1 MRTPLHYAR
10 NRRNSRVVVDG
21 EELKRESHRVRMHAR
36 LLLVLLENRGVS
48 FNISRDKAKIVAKKI
63 FLDSVLRYLLEKD
76 RRFVLN
82 LDRVICVITTTAG

>member
-1 MRTPLHYAR
+1 M
-10 NRRNSRVVVDG
+10 
-21 EELKRESHRVRMHAR
+21 
-36 LLLVLLENRGVS
+36 S

-82 LDRVICVITTTAG
+82 LDRVICVITTTAR